1 MNEMTKPTYEELEQ
15 RCIASEAML
24 EAIRS
29 GQADMVISEKGALVV
44 RLAAAEEKASRIKRL
59 LMAIREV
66 NKFILQESDPVCLVS
81 GACSI
86 LTSLSRY
93 RKAWIALLDPTGKR
107 VLASA
112 SAGFEQTGDF
122 VRSILQDCEF
132 PNCIDECIK
141 NEKTLIVENSTETC
155 RACPIARIQGDE
167 FTLIRRLNVG
177 DRIYGVLAVTVS
189 EAYNP
194 DEEELGLFDGL
205 AADLSLALHK
215 IELEESRLAAETAL
229 REKEEFLRTTGQMA
243 LVGGWEIDA
252 HTLEVRWT
260 EEKYHIHQIDQT
272 FTPSLDDAVNLFH
285 ENDRE
290 QLRQSIKRALEF
302 AEPYDLELRLLSSE
316 KGERWVHTSCKPVVV
331 GKKVVKLRGAF
342 QDITERK
349 KLETQLLHAQKMEA
363 VGTLAGGIAHDF
375 NNLLQAVIGY
385 TELLIQV
392 QTPESTDLAY
402 LERILASGKR
412 GAALVKNLLTF
423 SRKVEPRFS
432 RVNLNHEIVEAQKL
446 LFHTIPKTVKIIV
459 RSNGDIHDIM
469 ADSSQIGQVLMNIA
483 VNARDAMSGAGT
495 LTIETENTWL
505 DEDYSRFHPE
515 VKPGPYVLI
524 SISDTGHGMDKH
536 TLEHIFDPFFTTKEV
551 GQGTGLGLA
560 SVYGIIK
567 QHHGHITCYSEPGV
581 GSTFKVYF
589 PALKDEN
596 SEPTVN
602 SETLLPTGS
611 ETILLVD
618 DEPSLLELGKKILN
632 RFGYKVVEASDGRVA
647 LDVYMSGGHEISLVL
662 MDLNMPEM
670 DGLSCLAEILKLN
683 PDARV
688 LLVTGFLDSSPNVDP
703 KAVGAVGLIS
713 KPYNLKR
720 LLTEVRRALD

>member
-1 MNEMTKPTYEELEQ
+1 MNKPTYEELEK

-29 GQADMVISEKGALVV
+29 GQADMVISESGALVV

-66 NKFILQESDPVCLVS
+66 NKFILQESDPVCLAS

-86 LTSLSRY
+86 LTGLSRY
-93 RKAWIALLDPTGKR
+93 RKAWIALLDPTGTR

-112 SAGFEQTGDF
+112 SSGFEQIGDP

-132 PNCIDECIK
+132 PNCINECIR
-141 NEKTLIVENSTETC
+141 NEKTLIIENSRETC
-155 RACPIARIQGDE
+155 RACPIARIQDAE
-167 FTLIRRLNVG
+167 FTLIRRLSVG
-177 DRIYGVLAVTVS
+177 DRFYGVLVVTVS

-194 DEEELGLFDGL
+194 DEEELDLFDGL
-205 AADLSLALHK
+205 ADDLSLALHK
-215 IELEESRLAAETAL
+215 IELEGFRLAAETAL
-229 REKEEFLRTTGQMA
+229 RDKEEFLRTTGQMA

-252 HTLEVRWT
+252 QTLEVRWT
-260 EEKYHIHQIDQT
+260 EEKYRIHQVDQT
-272 FTPSLDDAVNLFH
+272 FAPSLDDAINLFH

-290 QLRQSIKRALEF
+290 KLRQSINRALEF
-302 AEPYDLELRLLSSE
+302 GEPYDLELRLSSSE
-316 KGERWVHTSCKPVVV
+316 KDQRWVHTSCKPVVV

-363 VGTLAGGIAHDF
+363 IGTLAGGIAHDF

-392 QTPESTDLAY
+392 QTPESADLAY

-412 GAALVKNLLTF
+412 GAELVKNLLTF

-432 RVNLNHEIVEAQKL
+432 RVNLNHEVGEAQKL
-446 LFHTIPKTVKIIV
+446 LFYTIPKTVKIIV
-459 RSNGDIHDIM
+459 RSDGDLHDIM
-469 ADSSQIGQVLMNIA
+469 ADSTQIGQVLMNIA

-495 LTIETENTWL
+495 LTIEMENTLL
-505 DEDYSRFHPE
+505 DRDYSRLHPE
-515 VKPGPYVLI
+515 IKPGPYVLI

-551 GQGTGLGLA
+551 GKGTGLGLA
-560 SVYGIIK
+560 SVYGIVK
-567 QHHGHITCYSEPGV
+567 QHRGHISCYSEPGV

-589 PALKDEN
+589 PALKNEN
-596 SEPTVN
+596 SEPIVN
-602 SETLLPTGS
+602 SETQLPSGT
-611 ETILLVD
+611 ETIMLVD
-618 DEPSLLELGKKILN
+618 DEPSLLELGRKILN
-632 RFGYKVVEASDGRVA
+632 RFGYKVIEASDGRVA
-647 LDVYMSGGHEISLVL
+647 LDVYRDGGHSISLVL

-670 DGLSCLAEILKLN
+670 DGISCLSEILKLN

-688 LLVTGFLDSSPNVDP
+688 LLVTGFLDSSPSVDP
-703 KAVGAVGLIS
+703 KSVGAVGLIS
-713 KPYNLKR
+713 KPYNLRR